1 MIPISPPE
9 STRSTPRFP
18 NDDNG
23 AMVNVAPILP
33 NTVGCGVV
41 GWMGATLSIHDGWVP

>member
-9 STRSTPRFP
+9 STRWTPRFP

-23 AMVNVAPILP
+23 AMVNVAPRIYGERGTP
-33 NTVGCGVV
+33 QTMTMVQ
-41 GWMGATLSIHDGWVP
+41 W